1 MKMKITILEDSVI
14 ESERL
19 KNGIRKYGQQ
29 YDWDIEIDE
38 YESGEEYFS
47 KNSEGTTIQA
57 SAFFLDI
64 QMGQMNGIEVALC
77 SNSPSSRGKNFG
89 KHLPVSNTYP
99 FSCKPFPFCFK
110 KAMRDHGLKANQIA
124 ILGDQ
129 MYTDILGGN
138 IWGLYTIL
146 TAPIAIKDR
155 NITKVFRFFEELI
168 YGYLEK
174 KKLLKRGDFDD

>member
-1 MKMKITILEDSVI
+1 MNIFAPNYYVQSFKTLNIQKLHEM
-14 ESERL
+14 
-19 KNGIRKYGQQ
+19 GIQLLLCDIDNTLVA
-29 YDWDIEIDE
+29 YD
-38 YESGEEYFS
+38 EE
-47 KNSEGTTIQA
+47 
-57 SAFFLDI
+57 
-64 QMGQMNGIEVALC
+64 C
-77 SNSPSSRGKNFG
+77 
-89 KHLPVSNTYP
+89 
-99 FSCKPFPFCFK
+99 PFCFK

-138 IWGLYTIL
+138 IWGFYTIL

>member
-1 MKMKITILEDSVI
+1 MNIFAPNYYVQSFKTL
-14 ESERL
+14 
-19 KNGIRKYGQQ
+19 NIRKLHDHGIQLLLCDIDNTLVA
-29 YDWDIEIDE
+29 YD
-38 YESGEEYFS
+38 EEVPSQDVVDFIH
-47 KNSEGTTIQA
+47 K
-57 SAFFLDI
+57 LK
-64 QMGQMNGIEVALC
+64 MNGIEVALC
-77 SNSPSSRGKNFG
+77 SNSPSSRGKN
-89 KHLPVSNTYP
+89 YP

-110 KAMRDHGLKANQIA
+110 KAMKDHGLKASQIA

-174 KKLLKRGDFDD
+174 KKILKRGEFDD

>member
-1 MKMKITILEDSVI
+1 MGIQLLLCDIDNTLVAYDEECPNQDVI
-14 ESERL
+14 DFINKL
-19 KNGIRKYGQQ
+19 K
-29 YDWDIEIDE
+29 
-38 YESGEEYFS
+38 
-47 KNSEGTTIQA
+47 
-57 SAFFLDI
+57 
-64 QMGQMNGIEVALC
+64 MNGIEVALC

-138 IWGLYTIL
+138 IWGFIQ
-146 TAPIAIKDR
+146 
-155 NITKVFRFFEELI
+155 F
-168 YGYLEK
+168 
-174 KKLLKRGDFDD
+174 

>member
-1 MKMKITILEDSVI
+1 MNIFAPNYYVQSFKTL
-14 ESERL
+14 
-19 KNGIRKYGQQ
+19 NIRKLHEMGIQLLLCDIDNTLVA
-29 YDWDIEIDE
+29 YD
-38 YESGEEYFS
+38 EEVPNQDVVDFIH
-47 KNSEGTTIQA
+47 K
-57 SAFFLDI
+57 LKR
-64 QMGQMNGIEVALC
+64 NGIEVALC
-77 SNSPSSRGKNFG
+77 SNSLSSRGKNFG
-89 KHLPVSNTYP
+89 KHLPVSKTYP
-99 FSCKPFPFCFK
+99 FSCKPLPFCFK
-110 KAMRDHGLKANQIA
+110 KAMKDHGLKANQIA

-174 KKLLKRGDFDD
+174 KKILKRGEFDD

>member
-1 MKMKITILEDSVI
+1 MFERFFPDTTVSSTYAIDYEKLYKEGYRGILFDIDNTLVAYDEECPNQDVI
-14 ESERL
+14 DFINKL
-19 KNGIRKYGQQ
+19 KR
-29 YDWDIEIDE
+29 
-38 YESGEEYFS
+38 
-47 KNSEGTTIQA
+47 
-57 SAFFLDI
+57 
-64 QMGQMNGIEVALC
+64 NGIEVALC

>member
-1 MKMKITILEDSVI
+1 MIDFINK
-14 ESERL
+14 L
-19 KNGIRKYGQQ
+19 K
-29 YDWDIEIDE
+29 
-38 YESGEEYFS
+38 
-47 KNSEGTTIQA
+47 
-57 SAFFLDI
+57 
-64 QMGQMNGIEVALC
+64 MNGIEVALC

-168 YGYLEK
+168 YCYLEK

>member
-1 MKMKITILEDSVI
+1 MNIFAPNYYVQSFKTL
-14 ESERL
+14 
-19 KNGIRKYGQQ
+19 NIRKLHEMGIQLLLCDIDNTLVA
-29 YDWDIEIDE
+29 YD
-38 YESGEEYFS
+38 EEVPNQDVVDFIH
-47 KNSEGTTIQA
+47 K
-57 SAFFLDI
+57 LKR
-64 QMGQMNGIEVALC
+64 NGIEVALC
-77 SNSPSSRGKNFG
+77 SNSLSSRGKNFG
-89 KHLPVSNTYP
+89 KHLPVSKTYP
-99 FSCKPFPFCFK
+99 FSCKPLPFCFK
-110 KAMRDHGLKANQIA
+110 KAMKDHGLKASQIA

-174 KKLLKRGDFDD
+174 KKILKRGEFDD

>member
-1 MKMKITILEDSVI
+1 MNIFAPNYYVQSFKSLNIQKLHEM
-14 ESERL
+14 
-19 KNGIRKYGQQ
+19 GIQLLLCDIDNTLVA
-29 YDWDIEIDE
+29 YD
-38 YESGEEYFS
+38 EECP
-47 KNSEGTTIQA
+47 NQ
-57 SAFFLDI
+57 DV
-64 QMGQMNGIEVALC
+64 IEVALC

>member
-1 MKMKITILEDSVI
+1 MKWEFNYFFVILTIRLWRMMKNVQD
-14 ESERL
+14 
-19 KNGIRKYGQQ
+19 RK
-29 YDWDIEIDE
+29 
-38 YESGEEYFS
+38 S
-47 KNSEGTTIQA
+47 
-57 SAFFLDI
+57 
-64 QMGQMNGIEVALC
+64 ALC

>member
-1 MKMKITILEDSVI
+1 MNIFAPDYYVQSYKTLNISKLHEMGIQLLLCDIDNTLVAYDEKVPNQDVVDFIHK
-14 ESERL
+14 L
-19 KNGIRKYGQQ
+19 KR
-29 YDWDIEIDE
+29 
-38 YESGEEYFS
+38 
-47 KNSEGTTIQA
+47 
-57 SAFFLDI
+57 
-64 QMGQMNGIEVALC
+64 NGIEVALC
-77 SNSPSSRGKNFG
+77 SNSLSSRGKNFG
-89 KHLPVSNTYP
+89 KHLPVSKIYP

-110 KAMRDHGLKANQIA
+110 KAMKDHGLKASQIA

-174 KKLLKRGDFDD
+174 KKILKRGEFDD

>member
-1 MKMKITILEDSVI
+1 MNIFAPNYYVQSFKTL
-14 ESERL
+14 
-19 KNGIRKYGQQ
+19 NIRKLHEMGIQLLLCDIDNTLVA
-29 YDWDIEIDE
+29 YD
-38 YESGEEYFS
+38 EEVPNQDVVDFIH
-47 KNSEGTTIQA
+47 K
-57 SAFFLDI
+57 LK
-64 QMGQMNGIEVALC
+64 MNGIEVALC
-77 SNSPSSRGKNFG
+77 SNSLSSRGKNFG
-89 KHLPVSNTYP
+89 KHLPVSKTY
-99 FSCKPFPFCFK
+99 PFCFK
-110 KAMRDHGLKANQIA
+110 KAMKDHGLKANQIA

-174 KKLLKRGDFDD
+174 KKLLKRGEFDD

>member
-1 MKMKITILEDSVI
+1 MNLFAPDYYVKSFKTLDLQKLHENGIQLLLCDIDNTLVAYDEAIPNQDVVDFVEKLK
-14 ESERL
+14 
-19 KNGIRKYGQQ
+19 KNGI
-29 YDWDIEIDE
+29 EI
-38 YESGEEYFS
+38 
-47 KNSEGTTIQA
+47 
-57 SAFFLDI
+57 
-64 QMGQMNGIEVALC
+64 ALC
-77 SNSPSSRGKNFG
+77 SNSPNVRGEEFG
-89 KHLPVSNTYP
+89 KHLSVSNVYN
-99 FSCKPFPFCFK
+99 FACKPFPFCFK
-110 KAMRDHGLKANQIA
+110 KAMKDHGLKANQIA

-174 KKLLKRGDFDD
+174 KNILKRGEFDD

>member
-1 MKMKITILEDSVI
+1 MNIFAPNYYIQSFKTLNIQKLHEMGIQLLLCDIDNTLVAYDEECPNQDVI
-14 ESERL
+14 DFINKL
-19 KNGIRKYGQQ
+19 K
-29 YDWDIEIDE
+29 
-38 YESGEEYFS
+38 
-47 KNSEGTTIQA
+47 
-57 SAFFLDI
+57 
-64 QMGQMNGIEVALC
+64 MNGIEVALC

-89 KHLPVSNTYP
+89 KHLPVSNIYP

-138 IWGLYTIL
+138 IWGFYTIL

-174 KKLLKRGDFDD
+174 KKLFKRGDFDD

>member
-1 MKMKITILEDSVI
+1 MNIFAPNYYVQSFKTLNIQKLHEMGIQLLLCDIDNTLVAYDEECPNQDVI
-14 ESERL
+14 DFINKL
-19 KNGIRKYGQQ
+19 K
-29 YDWDIEIDE
+29 
-38 YESGEEYFS
+38 
-47 KNSEGTTIQA
+47 
-57 SAFFLDI
+57 
-64 QMGQMNGIEVALC
+64 MNGIEVALC
-77 SNSPSSRGKNFG
+77 SNSPSS
-89 KHLPVSNTYP
+89 
-99 FSCKPFPFCFK
+99 K

>member
-1 MKMKITILEDSVI
+1 
-14 ESERL
+14 
-19 KNGIRKYGQQ
+19 
-29 YDWDIEIDE
+29 
-38 YESGEEYFS
+38 
-47 KNSEGTTIQA
+47 
-57 SAFFLDI
+57 
-64 QMGQMNGIEVALC
+64 
-77 SNSPSSRGKNFG
+77 
-89 KHLPVSNTYP
+89 
-99 FSCKPFPFCFK
+99 CKPFPFCFK
-110 KAMRDHGLKANQIA
+110 KAMKDHGLKANQIA

-174 KKLLKRGDFDD
+174 KKLLKRGEFDD

>member
-1 MKMKITILEDSVI
+1 MNIFAPNYYVQSFKTL
-14 ESERL
+14 
-19 KNGIRKYGQQ
+19 NIRKLHEMGIQLLLCDIDNTLVA
-29 YDWDIEIDE
+29 YD
-38 YESGEEYFS
+38 EEVPSQDVVDFIH
-47 KNSEGTTIQA
+47 K
-57 SAFFLDI
+57 LK
-64 QMGQMNGIEVALC
+64 MNGIEVALC

-89 KHLPVSNTYP
+89 KYLPVSKTYP

-110 KAMRDHGLKANQIA
+110 KAMKDHGLKASQIA

-174 KKLLKRGDFDD
+174 KKILKRDEFDD

>member
-1 MKMKITILEDSVI
+1 K
-14 ESERL
+14 L
-19 KNGIRKYGQQ
+19 K
-29 YDWDIEIDE
+29 
-38 YESGEEYFS
+38 
-47 KNSEGTTIQA
+47 
-57 SAFFLDI
+57 
-64 QMGQMNGIEVALC
+64 MNGIEVALC